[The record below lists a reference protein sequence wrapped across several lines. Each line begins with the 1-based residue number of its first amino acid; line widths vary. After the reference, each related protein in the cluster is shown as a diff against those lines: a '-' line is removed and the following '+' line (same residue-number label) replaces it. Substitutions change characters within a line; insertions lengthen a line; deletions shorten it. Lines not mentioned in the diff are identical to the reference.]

1 MIEFE
6 DNTTN
11 GPRIKVI
18 GVGGGGGNAINNMI
32 DRGIAGVD
40 FLVANTDSQA
50 LDIAKAPTKLQLG
63 QGSTKGLGAGAKP
76 DVGAGAAKES
86 IDRIEELVHSAD
98 MVFVAAGMGG
108 GTGTGAAPI
117 IADVARRQGALT
129 VGVVTKPFAF
139 EGNRRRKQ
147 AERGI
152 EALKAAVD
160 TLIIVPNDR
169 LLSLC
174 SQETSMLDAFK
185 MADQVLFNAVKGISD
200 IITQQ
205 GVINVDF
212 ADAQSV
218 MSAQGL
224 ALMGIGR
231 GTGEKRALDAAHAAI
246 SSPLLEEV
254 SIKGATGILVN
265 VTGGPSLTLHEVN
278 AAIALITSEAHE
290 DANIIFGYVVDEAMG
305 EDVAITV
312 IATGFEKARREQMD
326 PSTANTRAPQAAQ
339 QRTDPDVPTY
349 IRNGWRDGKPMRGA
363 LPQAELPMP
372 MEPAPVAEPAYEA
385 APAYAQA
392 SPLAMAA
399 NGGGG
404 PGLAPT
410 IAQPQQAVAHAAQA
424 AAALAQPS
432 PLAQQAVHAAQHAHQ
447 HAPAPMQAALQ
458 GAMQAP
464 SIAHYGVHN
473 SLEPIPSAS
482 MPAHAAQPMGA
493 QTPRRGVIALL
504 PPVEDENPRPPKRSV
519 HREAALAMSSALGED
534 DEYDIPAFLRR
545 NAE

>member
-1 MIEFE
+1 MRQTIAHRIVGDPLNALHQPSEFHVIEFE
-6 DNTTN
+6 DNHKN
-11 GPRIKVI
+11 GPRIKVV

-40 FLVANTDSQA
+40 FLVGNTDCQA
-50 LDIAKAPTKLQLG
+50 LEMSKAQTRLQLG

-86 IDRIEELVHSAD
+86 IDRIEELLHGAD

-139 EGNRRRKQ
+139 EGNRRKKQ

-152 EALKAAVD
+152 EALKTAVD

-174 SQETSMLDAFK
+174 GSETSMLDAFK

-231 GTGEKRALDAAHAAI
+231 GTGDKRAIDAANAAI
-246 SSPLLEEV
+246 CSPLLEEV
-254 SIKGATGILVN
+254 SIRGATGILVN
-265 VTGGPSLTLHEVN
+265 VTGGATLTLHEVN

-290 DANIIFGYVVDEAMG
+290 DANIIFGYVVDETLG
-305 EDVAITV
+305 DDVAITV
-312 IATGFEKARREQMD
+312 IATGFEKSRRDAEHQNT
-326 PSTANTRAPQAAQ
+326 STHAPAAAQ

-349 IRNGWRDGKPMRGA
+349 IRNGWREGKPMRGA
-363 LPQAELPMP
+363 LPQAELPLTGMTAQERADMHEGP
-372 MEPAPVAEPAYEA
+372 PPATVQSSLVPLPSA
-385 APAYAQA
+385 A
-392 SPLAMAA
+392 S
-399 NGGGG
+399 
-404 PGLAPT
+404 APH
-410 IAQPQQAVAHAAQA
+410 AQPAVVAVTPQMAQ
-424 AAALAQPS
+424 
-432 PLAQQAVHAAQHAHQ
+432 
-447 HAPAPMQAALQ
+447 
-458 GAMQAP
+458 
-464 SIAHYGVHN
+464 
-473 SLEPIPSAS
+473 
-482 MPAHAAQPMGA
+482 
-493 QTPRRGVIALL
+493 RRGAIAML
-504 PPVEDENPRPPKRSV
+504 PPVEDELRDALPKGELQRSPAKMDDARPAKRSV
-519 HREAALAMSSALGED
+519 HRDAALAMSNLGED

-545 NAE
+545 GAES

>member
-6 DNTTN
+6 DNSSK
-11 GPRIKVI
+11 GPRIKVA

-40 FLVANTDSQA
+40 FLVANTDCQA
-50 LDIAKAPTKLQLG
+50 LEMSHAPSKLQLG
-63 QGSTKGLGAGAKP
+63 AGSTKGLGAGAKP
-76 DVGAGAAKES
+76 DVGASAAKES
-86 IDRIEELVHSAD
+86 IDRIEELLHGAD

-129 VGVVTKPFAF
+129 VGVVTKPFTF
-139 EGNRRRKQ
+139 EGNRRKKQ

-152 EALKAAVD
+152 EALKQAVD

-169 LLSLC
+169 LLQLC
-174 SQETSMLDAFK
+174 STETSMLDAFK

-212 ADAQSV
+212 ADAVSV

-231 GTGEKRALDAAHAAI
+231 GNGEKRALDAAHAAI

-254 SIKGATGILVN
+254 SVDGATGILVN
-265 VTGGPSLTLHEVN
+265 VTGGPTLTLHEVN
-278 AAIALITSEAHE
+278 AAIALITDAAHE

-312 IATGFEKARREQMD
+312 IATGFEKMRREGEHN
-326 PSTANTRAPQAAQ
+326 SANVAASPPAAQ
-339 QRTDPDVPTY
+339 QRVDADVPTY
-349 IRNGWRDGKPMRGA
+349 IRNGWRDGKQMGRGA

-372 MEPAPVAEPAYEA
+372 MPEQQVTDPGSARFEEVQPEA
-385 APAYAQA
+385 APVEPEPYDE
-392 SPLAMAA
+392 
-399 NGGGG
+399 
-404 PGLAPT
+404 
-410 IAQPQQAVAHAAQA
+410 QPQARRPNSSLEPVPSALVAQ
-424 AAALAQPS
+424 
-432 PLAQQAVHAAQHAHQ
+432 
-447 HAPAPMQAALQ
+447 APAP
-458 GAMQAP
+458 AP
-464 SIAHYGVHN
+464 
-473 SLEPIPSAS
+473 
-482 MPAHAAQPMGA
+482 
-493 QTPRRGVIALL
+493 TPRRGIMVL
-504 PPVEDENPRPPKRSV
+504 PPVEDAVPRHKRSV

>member
-6 DNTTN
+6 DNRQT

-32 DRGIAGVD
+32 DRGIAGVE
-40 FLVANTDSQA
+40 FLAANTDVQA
-50 LDIAKAPTKLQLG
+50 LEVNHAPMKLQLG

-86 IDRIEELVHSAD
+86 IDRIEELLHGAD

-129 VGVVTKPFAF
+129 VGVVTRPFAF
-139 EGNRRRKQ
+139 EGNRRKKQ
-147 AERGI
+147 AERGV

-169 LLSLC
+169 LLQLC
-174 SQETSMLDAFK
+174 SPETSMLDSFK
-185 MADQVLFNAVKGISD
+185 LADQVLFNAVKGISD

-212 ADAQSV
+212 ADAVSV

-231 GTGEKRALDAAHAAI
+231 GSGERRALDAANAAI

-254 SIKGATGILVN
+254 SVEGATGILVN

-278 AAIALITSEAHE
+278 AAIALITEAAHE

-312 IATGFEKARREQMD
+312 IATGFERARREAEQVQHAAVS
-326 PSTANTRAPQAAQ
+326 PPAAQ

-349 IRNGWRDGKPMRGA
+349 IRNGWRDGKTMRGP
-363 LPQAELPMP
+363 LPQAELPLAPPEPVQERAQERAHERVQELRAAAPAVVTPLDEP
-372 MEPAPVAEPAYEA
+372 MEEAAAPAPAPLVTTRAQPPSPPLAPPHASLEPVPAAVVDSMVASVAPVAHP
-385 APAYAQA
+385 
-392 SPLAMAA
+392 
-399 NGGGG
+399 
-404 PGLAPT
+404 
-410 IAQPQQAVAHAAQA
+410 
-424 AAALAQPS
+424 
-432 PLAQQAVHAAQHAHQ
+432 
-447 HAPAPMQAALQ
+447 
-458 GAMQAP
+458 
-464 SIAHYGVHN
+464 
-473 SLEPIPSAS
+473 
-482 MPAHAAQPMGA
+482 
-493 QTPRRGVIALL
+493 TPRRGGIAML
-504 PPVEDENPRPPKRSV
+504 PPVEDEHPRKQRSV
-519 HREAALAMSSALGED
+519 HREAVLAMTAALGED

>member
-6 DNTTN
+6 DNRQT

-32 DRGIAGVD
+32 DRGIAGVE
-40 FLVANTDSQA
+40 FLAANTDVQA
-50 LDIAKAPTKLQLG
+50 LEMNHAALKLQLG

-86 IDRIEELVHSAD
+86 IDRIEELLHGAD

-129 VGVVTKPFAF
+129 VGVVTRPFAF
-139 EGNRRRKQ
+139 EGNRRKKQ

-169 LLSLC
+169 LLQLC
-174 SQETSMLDAFK
+174 SPDTTMLDSFK
-185 MADQVLFNAVKGISD
+185 LADQVLFNAVKGISD

-212 ADAQSV
+212 ADAVSV

-231 GTGEKRALDAAHAAI
+231 GSGERRALDAANAAI

-254 SIKGATGILVN
+254 SVDGATGILVN

-278 AAIALITSEAHE
+278 SAIALITEAAHE

-312 IATGFEKARREQMD
+312 IATGFERARREAEQ
-326 PSTANTRAPQAAQ
+326 AHHAAVAPPAAQ

-349 IRNGWRDGKPMRGA
+349 IRNGWRDGKNMRGP
-363 LPQAELPMP
+363 LPQAELPLSAPAPEPEP
-372 MEPAPVAEPAYEA
+372 MADPPPLAVGPMATALDEAIAEQPELLITTRAQAASLLAAPPHASLEPVPAAVVASVAPVAHP
-385 APAYAQA
+385 
-392 SPLAMAA
+392 
-399 NGGGG
+399 
-404 PGLAPT
+404 
-410 IAQPQQAVAHAAQA
+410 
-424 AAALAQPS
+424 
-432 PLAQQAVHAAQHAHQ
+432 
-447 HAPAPMQAALQ
+447 
-458 GAMQAP
+458 
-464 SIAHYGVHN
+464 
-473 SLEPIPSAS
+473 
-482 MPAHAAQPMGA
+482 
-493 QTPRRGVIALL
+493 TPRRGGIAML
-504 PPVEDENPRPPKRSV
+504 PPVEDEHPRRQRSV
-519 HREAALAMSSALGED
+519 HREAVLAMTAALGED

>member
-6 DNTTN
+6 ETEQ
-11 GPRIKVI
+11 GPKIKVI

-32 DRGIAGVD
+32 DKGIAGVD
-40 FLVANTDSQA
+40 FLAANTDCQA
-50 LDIAKAPTKLQLG
+50 LEISRATAKMQLG
-63 QGSTKGLGAGAKP
+63 LSSTKGLGAGAKP
-76 DVGAGAAKES
+76 DVGASAAKES
-86 IDRIEELVHSAD
+86 IDRIEELLQGAD

-117 IADVARRQGALT
+117 IADVARRNGALT

-139 EGNRRRKQ
+139 EGARRRKQ

-169 LLSLC
+169 LLQLC
-174 SQETSMLDAFK
+174 SPDTSMLDAFK

-212 ADAQSV
+212 ADAVSV

-231 GTGEKRALDAAHAAI
+231 GSGDKRAIDAAHAAI

-254 SIKGATGILVN
+254 SVDGATGILVN

-278 AAIALITSEAHE
+278 AAIALITDAAHE

-305 EDVAITV
+305 EDVTITV
-312 IATGFEKARREQMD
+312 IATGFEKGRRDMEMSHAIDQGAL
-326 PSTANTRAPQAAQ
+326 PAQ
-339 QRTDPDVPTY
+339 QRHDADVPTY
-349 IRNGWRDGKPMRGA
+349 IRNSWRQGQRTPATAPMSQTPA
-363 LPQAELPMP
+363 PQAQYQQPYTP
-372 MEPAPVAEPAYEA
+372 PQPYTAPQAYV
-385 APAYAQA
+385 
-392 SPLAMAA
+392 
-399 NGGGG
+399 
-404 PGLAPT
+404 
-410 IAQPQQAVAHAAQA
+410 QP
-424 AAALAQPS
+424 
-432 PLAQQAVHAAQHAHQ
+432 
-447 HAPAPMQAALQ
+447 QAALQ
-458 GAMQAP
+458 AP
-464 SIAHYGVHN
+464 VQEQ
-473 SLEPIPSAS
+473 LPTFE
-482 MPAHAAQPMGA
+482 M
-493 QTPRRGVIALL
+493 QTPAGGVSRKGANAVIAML
-504 PPVEDENPRPPKRSV
+504 PPVEDQLPPAREPQRAVRARRDVRTSV
-519 HREAALAMSSALGED
+519 GDLLED

>member
-6 DNTTN
+6 DNSSK
-11 GPRIKVI
+11 GPKIKVI

-40 FLVANTDSQA
+40 FLAANTDCQA
-50 LDIAKAPTKLQLG
+50 LDISHAPAKLQLG

-86 IDRIEELVHSAD
+86 IDRIEELLHGAD

-139 EGNRRRKQ
+139 EGNRRKKQ

-152 EALKAAVD
+152 EALKQAVD

-169 LLSLC
+169 LLQLC
-174 SQETSMLDAFK
+174 SAETSMLDAFK

-212 ADAQSV
+212 ADAVSV

-231 GTGEKRALDAAHAAI
+231 GNGERRALDAAHAAI

-254 SIKGATGILVN
+254 SVDGATGILVN
-265 VTGGPSLTLHEVN
+265 VTGGPTLTLHEVN
-278 AAIALITSEAHE
+278 AAIALITDAAHE

-312 IATGFEKARREQMD
+312 IATGFEKTRREVE
-326 PSTANTRAPQAAQ
+326 PSGTTSTAAPPAAQ
-339 QRTDPDVPTY
+339 QRIDPDVPTY
-349 IRNGWRDGKPMRGA
+349 IRNGWRDGKQMGRGA

-372 MEPAPVAEPAYEA
+372 MAIPTPQAQPEAYHAPEVPVHAPPPPSAQAPATATPLTSIVNAPRSLEPALAEA
-385 APAYAQA
+385 AVVGVAA
-392 SPLAMAA
+392 SPSTL
-399 NGGGG
+399 
-404 PGLAPT
+404 
-410 IAQPQQAVAHAAQA
+410 A
-424 AAALAQPS
+424 AAAAGS
-432 PLAQQAVHAAQHAHQ
+432 
-447 HAPAPMQAALQ
+447 
-458 GAMQAP
+458 
-464 SIAHYGVHN
+464 
-473 SLEPIPSAS
+473 
-482 MPAHAAQPMGA
+482 
-493 QTPRRGVIALL
+493 RRGNGLIAML
-504 PPVEDENPRPPKRSV
+504 PPVEDEAPRARATRSV
-519 HREAALAMSSALGED
+519 HREAALAMSQALGED